1 MHLRGRPRVLRLLA
15 SPPLGSLR
23 LLLLGGSLVSLL
35 GGGLLLGLETHGLE
49 ALALA
54 LHPARG
60 HAHLPERL
68 RVELVGHELRRV
80 RELGLAQAGEH
91 HRVGSRLPLG
101 VPVRG
106 GDARGGGARERG
118 RRAEAVGLSHRPQTR
133 VPRAERSHRGAQRE
147 NRQHPHGLHH
157 RTGGERPRERAEH
170 AARARASSGVRRLAG
185 IARGGNAEPRVVE
198 AVEGCRRRG
207 AVPRVSLLRAPRQD
221 GRGRVRSRVHLP
233 TRQSTS
239 EGTVPTAVPEPKPPD
254 DRPRP
259 PDFPET

>member
-1 MHLRGRPRVLRLLA
+1 MGVVCPSESPSEAETRAAEARASEGAAPRRSVCRARRGGEWDGQRRAGVEARAGARALTARENSFPRSMFGAATEAPRA
-15 SPPLGSLR
+15 DRAGSL
-23 LLLLGGSLVSLL
+23 
-35 GGGLLLGLETHGLE
+35 
-49 ALALA
+49 
-54 LHPARG
+54 ARG
-60 HAHLPERL
+60 HPR
-68 RVELVGHELRRV
+68 
-80 RELGLAQAGEH
+80 
-91 HRVGSRLPLG
+91 
-101 VPVRG
+101 
-106 GDARGGGARERG
+106 GDARGGARQALDARQTFARETRAC
-118 RRAEAVGLSHRPQTR
+118 RAERAYLSHRPQTR
-133 VPRAERSHRGAQRE
+133 VPRAERAHRGAQRE
-147 NRQHPHGLHH
+147 KRQHPHGLHH
-157 RTGGERPRERAEH
+157 RTGGERARERAEH

-198 AVEGCRRRG
+198 AVEGRRRRG

>member
-1 MHLRGRPRVLRLLA
+1 MGVVCPSESPSEAETRAAEARASEGAAPRRSVCRARRGGEWDGQRRAGVEARAGARALTARENSFPRSMFGAATEAPRA
-15 SPPLGSLR
+15 DRAGSL
-23 LLLLGGSLVSLL
+23 
-35 GGGLLLGLETHGLE
+35 
-49 ALALA
+49 
-54 LHPARG
+54 ARG
-60 HAHLPERL
+60 HPR
-68 RVELVGHELRRV
+68 
-80 RELGLAQAGEH
+80 
-91 HRVGSRLPLG
+91 
-101 VPVRG
+101 
-106 GDARGGGARERG
+106 GDARGGARQALDARQTFARETRAC
-118 RRAEAVGLSHRPQTR
+118 RAERAYLSHRPQTR

-198 AVEGCRRRG
+198 AVEGRRRRG